1 MKITKSQLKQIIK
14 EELEN
19 ALEEQELDEGLENL
33 TPENLE
39 LVAMAAKHFANQ
51 PEVLAATIGASGVA
65 LIKQLADLGK
75 RITKRDE
82 LDEASSDKKRPPG
95 GGFGRGRHPTE
106 KEKEEARKAE
116 IQAAMRREIERFM
129 DRKVRSPEEIEQERT
144 KRAAETAA
152 AQEKRKQQLKDL
164 EDRIKRGDLKGA
176 SEEELRAMLRPS
188 N

>member
-95 GGFGRGRHPTE
+95 AGFGRGRHPTK
-106 KEKEEARKAE
+106 KEKAEAREAE
-116 IQAAMRREIERFM
+116 IQRAVAREIAKFFPGRQIT
-129 DRKVRSPEEIEQERT
+129 SPEDVDKRRKEIEQAAID
-144 KRAAETAA
+144 RAQAPEPTLHPSLDEPLDP
-152 AQEKRKQQLKDL
+152 EK
-164 EDRIKRGDLKGA
+164 
-176 SEEELRAMLRPS
+176 LRAMLRPS